1 MAVDI
6 RELFLSKDDDRSNE
20 YKAGWEDA
28 ICYILD
34 THKVETRNGE
44 PIGISFEV
52 KLDEDLIIKKV
63 LEMED
68 GKS

>member
-6 RELFLSKDDDRSNE
+6 KTLMLDSKDEGSNE
-20 YKAGWEDA
+20 YKAGWNDA
-28 ICYILD
+28 ICYVLD

-52 KLDEDLIIKKV
+52 KLDEDAIIKKV
-63 LEMED
+63 M
-68 GKS
+68 KKK